1 MDTTKLRLF
10 AAVAGIVFGLGG
22 VFALAVASTLALASM
37 MGIVGASFTVAALLL
52 SAACACLY
60 LFLQPQRSSSEEVDN
75 IEDAAADAL
84 ADLPFDAIKSI
95 IEKRPLTVAAL
106 AMVAGY
112 SLVRDPAGVARH
124 AQRFMLG
131 LL

>member
-22 VFALAVASTLALASM
+22 VFALAVALTLALATV
-37 MGIVGASFTVAALLL
+37 MGLVGACFTVAALLL

-60 LFLQPQRSSSEEVDN
+60 MFLQPARSSADELDD
-75 IEDAAADAL
+75 IEDATADAL
-84 ADLPFDAIKSI
+84 ADLPFDALKSI
-95 IEKRPLTVAAL
+95 VEKRPLTVTAL
-106 AMVAGY
+106 ALLAGY
-112 SLVRDPAGVARH
+112 SVAKDPAGVARQ
-124 AQRFMLG
+124 AQRFMVG

>member
-22 VFALAVASTLALASM
+22 VFALAVAL
-37 MGIVGASFTVAALLL
+37 
-52 SAACACLY
+52 
-60 LFLQPQRSSSEEVDN
+60 
-75 IEDAAADAL
+75 
-84 ADLPFDAIKSI
+84 
-95 IEKRPLTVAAL
+95 AAL

>member
-22 VFALAVASTLALASM
+22 VFALAVASTLALAGL
-37 MGIVGASFTVAALLL
+37 MGIIGASFTVAALL
-52 SAACACLY
+52 
-60 LFLQPQRSSSEEVDN
+60 
-75 IEDAAADAL
+75 
-84 ADLPFDAIKSI
+84 ADLPFDAMKSI

-106 AMVAGY
+106 ALIAGY
-112 SLVRDPAGVARH
+112 SLVRDPAGAARH

>member
-10 AAVAGIVFGLGG
+10 AAVAGTLFGLVGA
-22 VFALAVASTLALASM
+22 FALAVASTLALAGI

-52 SAACACLY
+52 AAACGCLY
-60 LFLQPQRSSSEEVDN
+60 LFLQPQTSSSDEVDKM
-75 IEDAAADAL
+75 EDVAADTL
-84 ADLPFDAIKSI
+84 GDLPFDAIQSI

-106 AMVAGY
+106 ALVAGY
-112 SLVRDPAGVARH
+112 SVARDPAGVARH
-124 AQRFMLG
+124 AQRFMIG

>member
-22 VFALAVASTLALASM
+22 VFALAVASTLALATIL
-37 MGIVGASFTVAALLL
+37 GLVGASFAVAAILL
-52 SAACACLY
+52 AVACACLY
-60 LFLQPQRSSSEEVDN
+60 LFLQPTRSSAEEMDN
-75 IEDAAADAL
+75 IEDATADAL
-84 ADLPFDAIKSI
+84 ADLPFDTLKSV

-106 AMVAGY
+106 ALLAGY
-112 SLVRDPAGVARH
+112 AVVRDPAAVARH
-124 AQRFMLG
+124 TQRFMVG